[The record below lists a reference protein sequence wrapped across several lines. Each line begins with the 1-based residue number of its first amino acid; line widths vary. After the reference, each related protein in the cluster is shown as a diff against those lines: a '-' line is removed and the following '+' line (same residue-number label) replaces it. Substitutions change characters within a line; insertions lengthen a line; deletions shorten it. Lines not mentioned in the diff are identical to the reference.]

1 MRALHHSRIN
11 NNQVC
16 TATFTLSC
24 IIAGKAWPAQVPD
37 PSQKLWEALT
47 STGVRCM
54 LGKGQCPDKLSL
66 ECGDAVEDVSSLLV
80 RGQAARKVGETAL
93 NRESSRSHSVF
104 TCTLECSSTDAS
116 GVTQI
121 LHSRLN
127 LVDLA
132 GRN

>member
-1 MRALHHSRIN
+1 M
-11 NNQVC
+11 
-16 TATFTLSC
+16 
-24 IIAGKAWPAQVPD
+24 
-37 PSQKLWEALT
+37 
-47 STGVRCM
+47 
-54 LGKGQCPDKLSL
+54 
-66 ECGDAVEDVSSLLV
+66 EDVSSLLV
-80 RGQAARKVGETAL
+80 RGQAARKVGETAM

-132 GRN
+132 GTGFISALCGFAPYTNESRWHSVPQGDSAVPKGL

>member
-1 MRALHHSRIN
+1 MY
-11 NNQVC
+11 
-16 TATFTLSC
+16 
-24 IIAGKAWPAQVPD
+24 G
-37 PSQKLWEALT
+37 
-47 STGVRCM
+47 
-54 LGKGQCPDKLSL
+54 PDKLSAAYHPAVEDVSSL
-66 ECGDAVEDVSSLLV
+66 LVRGQAARKAAQLCMLISVKDVWSFKLPKTFCCAVEDVSSLLV
-80 RGQAARKVGETAL
+80 RGQAARKVGETAM

-132 GRN
+132 GEYYGLAS